1 MNMSAHEHPAHNTH
15 KGVTMKRYLIF
26 NLLLLFLMGCGNSS
40 SDSSCT
46 ECGGGLLDGYLY
58 KEVTVEDIA
67 NLTDIDV
74 TADVGKCIRFKLD
87 GEDFSDAEIVDD
99 CCCVEYQ

>member
-1 MNMSAHEHPAHNTH
+1 MNMSATENPEHNTR
-15 KGVTMKRYLIF
+15 KGKPKKLILIF
-26 NLLLLFLMGCGNSS
+26 NLLLLFLIGCGNSS

-58 KEVTVEDIA
+58 KKVTVEDIA
-67 NLTDIDV
+67 NLTDINV
-74 TADVGKCIRFKLD
+74 TAEFGKCIRFKLD
-87 GEDFSDAEIVDD
+87 GEAFSGAEVVDD

>member
-1 MNMSAHEHPAHNTH
+1 MSAIENQAHSTR
-15 KGVTMKRYLIF
+15 KGDTMKRILILYF
-26 NLLLLFLMGCGNSS
+26 LLFFLIGCGDSS

-58 KEVTVEDIA
+58 KEVTTVDDIA
-67 NLTDIDV
+67 SLTNINV
-74 TADVGKCIRFKLD
+74 TAEIGKCIRFKLD
-87 GEDFSDAEIVDD
+87 GEDFNDAEVVDD

>member
-1 MNMSAHEHPAHNTH
+1 MNMNATENPEYNTR
-15 KGVTMKRYLIF
+15 KGKPMKRLLIF
-26 NLLLLFLMGCGNSS
+26 NLLLLFLIGCGNSS

-58 KEVTVEDIA
+58 KDVTVEDIA
-67 NLTDIDV
+67 NLTDINV
-74 TADVGKCIRFKLD
+74 TPEIGKCIRFKLD
-87 GEDFSDAEIVDD
+87 GEDFSDAEVVDD

>member
-1 MNMSAHEHPAHNTH
+1 
-15 KGVTMKRYLIF
+15 MKQILVLNF
-26 NLLLLFLMGCGNSS
+26 LLFFLIGCGNSS

>member
-1 MNMSAHEHPAHNTH
+1 MNRILISIFL
-15 KGVTMKRYLIF
+15 LIF
-26 NLLLLFLMGCGNSS
+26 LINCGGSN

-58 KEVTVEDIA
+58 KEVTSTDIA
-67 NLTDIDV
+67 GLVEINVAVVAGDI
-74 TADVGKCIRFKLD
+74 GKCIRFKMD
-87 GEDFSDAEIVDD
+87 GTEFSKAALVDD